1 MTIKDF
7 SKSSTAH
14 GMTDG
19 LAKSAHEA
27 VDVVAESAA
36 SAEQKLRD
44 ANAVA
49 KKNIQA
55 GEERVLD
62 KSSEISEGVR
72 EYTGSNPLMALG
84 IAFATGLLV
93 SAVMRK

>member
-1 MTIKDF
+1 MAIKDF
-7 SKSSTAH
+7 SKSNAAH
-14 GMTDG
+14 EMTDG

-27 VDVVAESAA
+27 LDVVAESAA
-36 SAEQKLRD
+36 SAEQTLRD
-44 ANAVA
+44 ANAAA

-55 GEERVLD
+55 GKERVLD
-62 KSSEISEGVR
+62 KSSEISESMR